1 MTSPHSTRPLATYV
15 GVLGGSSAATDALW
29 PSRGL
34 RAALSSSCDL
44 RAALSSLG
52 DLLSRR
58 KKVRRYLGNIEKR
71 YGRCGRNCVTERW
84 RRWKTRRKRRDG
96 GGII

>member
-15 GVLGGSSAATDALW
+15 GVLGGASAATDALS

-44 RAALSSLG
+44 RAALSSLR
-52 DLLSRR
+52 DLRASPSTG
-58 KKVRRYLGNIEKR
+58 V
-71 YGRCGRNCVTERW
+71 C
-84 RRWKTRRKRRDG
+84 RD
-96 GGII
+96 